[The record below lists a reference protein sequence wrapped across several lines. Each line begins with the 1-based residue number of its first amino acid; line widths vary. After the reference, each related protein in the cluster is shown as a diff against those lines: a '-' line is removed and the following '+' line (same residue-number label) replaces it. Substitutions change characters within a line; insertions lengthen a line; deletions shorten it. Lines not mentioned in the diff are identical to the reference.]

1 MLEFTR
7 ALLNPLQSTLS
18 SAGGNIQMFV
28 YLNEHQTLH
37 IGKSLTYNINVTV
50 QLSKMFAFSLI
61 INMAKR
67 LENHNKLKHVFCA

>member
-37 IGKSLTYNINVTV
+37 IGKYLTFNINVTV
-50 QLSKMFAFSLI
+50 QPSKCSLF
-61 INMAKR
+61 
-67 LENHNKLKHVFCA
+67 L